1 LTEVTS
7 FAYGTSGDEGVVR
20 WTDSGGG
27 VKGAVDG
34 SVVKAEKIGG
44 ETSCVSFAYGP
55 IAKMDG
61 GPVRGGEFGEMGEKG
76 GAPTLGDCTIDVGSD
91 GRKEA
96 GEDGGATKGNNGGGG
111 WSGISAIGASVL

>member
-7 FAYGTSGDEGVVR
+7 SAYGTSGDEGVVR

-44 ETSCVSFAYGP
+44 ETSCVSCAYGP
-55 IAKMDG
+55 VAKMDG
-61 GPVRGGEFGEMGEKG
+61 GPVEDGEFGERGEKG
-76 GAPTLGDCTIDVGSD
+76 GAPTLSECTIDAGSD
-91 GRKEA
+91 GKKEA
-96 GEDGGATKGNNGGGG
+96 GEDGGATKGNTGGGG
-111 WSGISAIGASVL
+111 WSGISAAGASVL